1 MQKVN
6 HENTTA
12 AVQRHPF
19 LMRILAYAPIVLASC
34 CFFPLRFPA
43 EYLDGMILFLL
54 LITAC
59 NLGSLLAC
67 LYGRGKLAA
76 VFLRLLAF
84 TVLGLA
90 CRYLLEYGEVSNTY
104 NFTLIN
110 TVVFLLLFPLGTAAA
125 YLFFAVRRFPC
136 ADSIQ

>member
-6 HENTTA
+6 HENTPA

-59 NLGSLLAC
+59 NLGSLLAWEGETC
-67 LYGRGKLAA
+67 RRISPAAGVHRIGAGVQIPSGIWRG
-76 VFLRLLAF
+76 FQ
-84 TVLGLA
+84 
-90 CRYLLEYGEVSNTY
+90 Y
-104 NFTLIN
+104 I
-110 TVVFLLLFPLGTAAA
+110 
-125 YLFFAVRRFPC
+125 
-136 ADSIQ
+136 

>member
-6 HENTTA
+6 HENTPA

-34 CFFPLRFPA
+34 CFFPLRLPA
-43 EYLDGMILFLL
+43 EYLDG

-76 VFLRLLAF
+76 VYLRLLAF

-90 CRYLLEYGEVSNTY
+90 CRYLLEFGEISNTY
-104 NFTLIN
+104 NFTPIN
-110 TVVFLLLFPLGTAAA
+110 TIVFLLSFPLGTAAA
-125 YLFFAVRRFPC
+125 YLFFAARRFPC